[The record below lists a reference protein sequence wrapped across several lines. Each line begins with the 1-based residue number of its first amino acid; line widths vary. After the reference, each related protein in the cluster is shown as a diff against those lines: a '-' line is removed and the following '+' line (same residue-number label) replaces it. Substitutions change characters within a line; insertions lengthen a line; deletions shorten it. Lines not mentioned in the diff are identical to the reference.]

1 MRPTE
6 LDETNKHQRLVG
18 RGKFPTRSGDL
29 RIGSELK
36 YVVDIL
42 KPLVFF
48 PFSNSR
54 LQKGDYLEQFANFTT
69 LEMILSSLAYVC

>member
-1 MRPTE
+1 MSLHCGMRPTE
-6 LDETNKHQRLVG
+6 LDETNKPQTLVG

-29 RIGSELK
+29 SIGSELK

-42 KPLVFF
+42 KPLVFL

-54 LQKGDYLEQFANFTT
+54 LQKGGDHNNIAP
-69 LEMILSSLAYVC
+69 I